1 MQDRETTVRFR
12 KNVAATTLNCQLNSY
27 LCPMTDE
34 TAEFVAALGRYVC
47 QALAFSPE
55 APEYSHAAVEIV
67 DARNHLFRAA
77 GNRPT
82 DETANIYALRDLC
95 RTDEETL
102 ELRPDT
108 GRLAAV
114 ARNCGVPSL
123 TENPFRT

>member
-1 MQDRETTVRFR
+1 
-12 KNVAATTLNCQLNSY
+12 
-27 LCPMTDE
+27 MTDE
-34 TAEFVAALGRYVC
+34 TAEFVAALGRYVR
-47 QALAFSPE
+47 QVLASSPE
-55 APEYSHAAVEIV
+55 APEYSHAAVEIA

-82 DETANIYALRDLC
+82 DETSNVYALRDLC

-102 ELRPDT
+102 ELLPDP
-108 GRLAAV
+108 GRLTAV